1 MSMNTQVLI
10 PNKPN
15 VKHIRVETESEQG
28 VYWGFMHAS
37 DEQRA
42 RPCCTLAIIE
52 EGIALQAYI
61 ARQQMLRHSGGN
73 GGIGYFVL
81 GSDAPVFSLG
91 GDLAL
96 FAAAIR
102 AGDRQKLLDY
112 ALCCA
117 DGAHGLQSI
126 GDGSVQSIALVQG
139 DALGG
144 GFEIALACNMI
155 VAEEG
160 VTMGFPEALFGLFP
174 GMGAYSFLRRRVPA
188 HKAQRMILD
197 AHLYTADELQAM
209 GIVDV
214 VVPRGTGIE
223 AVEGLIHQ
231 RRRSAHAYLAVAKFH
246 QRYEAV
252 PLDELRD
259 ITTDWV
265 DTALKLS
272 EKSLQTMERILRAQS
287 RRFDVETR
295 TPRVAESQ
303 V

>member
-1 MSMNTQVLI
+1 MNTQVLI

-15 VKHIRVETESEQG
+15 VRHIRVETESEQG

-42 RPCCTLAIIE
+42 RPCCTLSIIE

-61 ARQQMLRHSGGN
+61 ARQQMLRQGSNN
-73 GGIGYFVL
+73 GIAYFVL
-81 GSDAPVFSLG
+81 GSDVPVFSLG

-102 AGDRQKLLDY
+102 AGDRQRLLDY
-112 ALCCA
+112 ALRCA

-126 GDGSVQSIALVQG
+126 AGGSVQSIALVQG

-144 GFEIALACNMI
+144 GFEIALACNLI

-160 VTMGFPEALFGLFP
+160 ATMGFPEALFGLFP

-197 AHLYTADELQAM
+197 AHLYTANELHAM
-209 GIVDV
+209 GVIDV

-231 RRRSAHAYLAVAKFH
+231 HRRCAHAQLAVAKFH
-246 QRYEAV
+246 QRYETV

-265 DTALKLS
+265 DTALKLG

-287 RRFDVETR
+287 RRFDAETPK
-295 TPRVAESQ
+295 PRIAETQ
-303 V
+303 P